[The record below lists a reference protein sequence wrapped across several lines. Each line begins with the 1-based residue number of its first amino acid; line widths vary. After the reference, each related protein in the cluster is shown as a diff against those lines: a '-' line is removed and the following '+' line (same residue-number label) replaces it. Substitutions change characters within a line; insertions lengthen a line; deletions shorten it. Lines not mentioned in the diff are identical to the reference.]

1 MKSKISRRVD
11 SICFKFN
18 RAYAKSLLLGLL
30 REVYQ
35 GITRGIAKFPCSN
48 HQFFRFKSDLDLAFQ
63 RIRLVELAQS
73 SIHLVEFRSVMLATL
88 RSLCPKDWDTD
99 HEVRM
104 GGWEDGFAIGDVF

>member
-35 GITRGIAKFPCSN
+35 GITTGIAKFPCSN
-48 HQFFRFKSDLDLAFQ
+48 HEFFRFKSDLLLFNGFDWWCCPVLHSFGG
-63 RIRLVELAQS
+63 VS
-73 SIHLVEFRSVMLATL
+73 FRDA
-88 RSLCPKDWDTD
+88 
-99 HEVRM
+99 
-104 GGWEDGFAIGDVF
+104 GDAPVTMS